1 MKEDMIEQ
9 KEAAAEQGENEEQK
23 DAQTVTEPGESVT
36 EENTAEEK
44 TAEEIPQEEP
54 KTETSVQEPLK
65 EELTQEE
72 KPTAQQETE
81 HTPQKTEEEKK
92 EGAKEETRTEKAP
105 NVSEQ
110 TKQKKTS
117 GKKKKSRRKKQY
129 DRMLVMIRIICVL
142 SIIAFCCIP
151 DREKPVSVEES
162 AVEETAKEL
171 QLPTI
176 KRAEKEINEHC
187 ESYRTQV
194 EQMAARYGIPQYTD
208 LLMALMM
215 QESAGKGLDIM
226 QSSEGAFNT
235 RYPRVP
241 NGITDISYSIEC
253 GVQELKEAL
262 VKAGAEGPDDIPR
275 IEQAL
280 QAYNFGIRYLDFSE
294 EKGVTGWNEQI
305 AAEYA
310 EMASNG
316 RTRDEHDAKL
326 MGKWDY
332 GDQFYPEH
340 VLRYYALPVTQE

>member
-9 KEAAAEQGENEEQK
+9 KEAAEQGEHEEQK
-23 DAQTVTEPGESVT
+23 AVQTVVNEPEESVT
-36 EENTAEEK
+36 EDNPA
-44 TAEEIPQEEP
+44 
-54 KTETSVQEPLK
+54 
-65 EELTQEE
+65 EE
-72 KPTAQQETE
+72 KPTSPQETE
-81 HTPQKTEEEKK
+81 DAPQKTEEEKK
-92 EGAKEETRTEKAP
+92 EGAQEENKTEKTP
-105 NVSEQ
+105 NLSEQ
-110 TKQKKTS
+110 TKKKKTS
-117 GKKKKSRRKKQY
+117 GKKKKNTRRKQY
-129 DRMLVMIRIICVL
+129 HRMLIMVRIICVL

-151 DREKPVSVEES
+151 DREKPVSVEEN
-162 AVEETAKEL
+162 VLEETTKEL

-176 KRAEKEINEHC
+176 RRAEKEINERC

-241 NGITDISYSIEC
+241 DGITDISYSIEC

-262 VKAGAEGPDDIPR
+262 VKAGVEGPDDIPR

-294 EKGVTGWNEQI
+294 EKGVTEWNEEI
-305 AAEYA
+305 ASEYA
-310 EMASNG
+310 KMASNG
-316 RTRDEHDAKL
+316 RTRDEHDSKM

-340 VLRYYALPVTQE
+340 VLRYYALPVT